1 MARVRYFLIVFI
13 CVVAFSGCKEKKE
26 LHPEPHLEMGQEISF
41 PGCAPNKSY
50 IIIGYKKNYE
60 GPVEKDWNNQDYV
73 VFIYI
78 NELNDVKEAT
88 IHKNSLL
95 KK

>member
-1 MARVRYFLIVFI
+1 MFKNSYFNLVIIILFVLVG
-13 CVVAFSGCKEKKE
+13 CVEKKQ

-41 PGCAPNKSY
+41 PGSSPDKSY

-60 GPVEKDWNNQDYV
+60 GPVEKDWGNQEYI
-73 VFIYI
+73 VFIYV
-78 NELNDVKEAT
+78 NDLNDVKEAT

-95 KK
+95 KR